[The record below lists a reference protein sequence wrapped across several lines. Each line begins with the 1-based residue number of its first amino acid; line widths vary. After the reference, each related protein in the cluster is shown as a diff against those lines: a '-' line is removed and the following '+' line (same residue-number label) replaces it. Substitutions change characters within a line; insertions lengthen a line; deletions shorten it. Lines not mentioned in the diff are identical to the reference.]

1 MSSEKTPRSR
11 RAFVADLGRAAT
23 AVALSTSLTP
33 GVLTAAAAGS
43 DVSHASPGDW
53 DLSWIPRLATA
64 TDKAIFDWPTLGDP
78 ADPILLELADR
89 YLDNCATA
97 YGSQR
102 YEVRVVLN
110 IRTQAVPAA
119 LTDELWAGF
128 RLGAEYGVKD
138 PNTSQPAELNPFLHR
153 APSPA
158 PGIELPTLADMLK
171 RGAIVLVCDF
181 ALTNLSKRLAGKVGA
196 TPDAVHSALRAGL
209 VPGAFAVP
217 SGIFG
222 LARAQNAGCGLVRI

>member
-1 MSSEKTPRSR
+1 MPSEKDPRSR
-11 RAFVADLGRAAT
+11 RAFVVDLGRAAS
-23 AVALSTSLTP
+23 AVAISTTLTP
-33 GVLTAAAAGS
+33 AVLTAAASETNAG
-43 DVSHASPGDW
+43 HASPETW

-64 TDKAIFDWPTLGDP
+64 TDKAVFDWPSLGDP
-78 ADPILLELADR
+78 ADPILLELASR
-89 YLDNCATA
+89 YLDNCVSA

-102 YEVRVVLN
+102 YEVRIVLN

-119 LTDELWAGF
+119 LTDEMWSRF
-128 RLGAEYGVKD
+128 RLGAEYGAKD
-138 PNTSQPAELNPFLHR
+138 PNTSQPAEHNPFMHR

-158 PGIELPTLADMLK
+158 PGIELPTLADMLD

-181 ALTNLSKRLAGKVGA
+181 ALTNLSKRLAAKAGT

-222 LARAQNAGCGLVRI
+222 LARAQNAGCALVRI